1 MSQEHITL
9 KNIEDSH
16 LTNFPKATAHERTII
31 MQDQLMV
38 RINGTL
44 PDISTLGS
52 EEKSERAAEVKKRQG
67 IITNTSCSLFAK
79 IEKGQK
85 MFHLLVDIGQGVVK
99 SIEKGA
105 LDLGLKSSSSS
116 FIPDALLITHSHD
129 DHIKELP
136 ILVNLADQDDRSKQ
150 NLKIFCTTE
159 CRDQILKKFPQLSEK
174 TNNNGNN
181 NNGVSFGIVQPDQT
195 FEVGPFSVMP
205 ISADHGDNSPPGS
218 IVYIVKLLDKK
229 IIIGWDF
236 LSLPNANQNLFW
248 KPDLLILGTQ
258 TYNPHPETGMISVSD
273 AYDLVRRWNAKECYI
288 VHYSGLLDFEEASNQ
303 WFRGPVKAM
312 TTDELQG
319 IINAHLQVTGDN
331 GKFRI
336 TVAKEGIVW
345 KEEEENQH
353 NLVTDE
359 NKPIGKVLEIESLQK
374 YILKI
379 ENVDRD
385 HKLKLMVEDTVNR
398 FNFEF
403 VRPTKDGNG
412 NDTLLY
418 AQGEKGMMA
427 KGPQLRM
434 EVVPSES
441 QKESSTIKIRVSK
454 GSKKDVFKDDIY
466 VNNTDAQRLRRYI
479 KENFVA
485 GTK

>member
-1 MSQEHITL
+1 MLNSQTAPA
-9 KNIEDSH
+9 KTNVEDQP
-16 LTNFPKATAHERTII
+16 LV
-31 MQDQLMV
+31 V

-52 EEKSERAAEVKKRQG
+52 EEKSERAAEVKRQG
-67 IITNTSCSLFAK
+67 ISTNTSCSLFARIETDQK
-79 IEKGQK
+79 IYH
-85 MFHLLVDIGQGVVK
+85 MLIDIGQGIVK
-99 SIEKGA
+99 SIEKGVS
-105 LDLGLKSSSSS
+105 DLGLNSSS

-136 ILVNLADQDDRSKQ
+136 ILVNKLNEEEKSREKS
-150 NLKIFCTTE
+150 LVIFCSAE
-159 CRDQILKKFPQLSEK
+159 CRDQVIKKFPQLSEK
-174 TNNNGNN
+174 TSNNGNR
-181 NNGVSFGIVQPDQT
+181 VSFNIVQPAET

-218 IVYIVKLLDKK
+218 VIYIVKLLNRKV
-229 IIIGWDF
+229 IIGWDF

-258 TYNPHPETGMISVSD
+258 SYNPHPQTGMISVSD

-288 VHYSGLLDFEEASNQ
+288 VHYRGLLDFEEASNQ

-312 TTDELQG
+312 TTDELQNV
-319 IINAHLQVTGDN
+319 IDSHLQVTGDN

-336 TVAKEGIVW
+336 TVAKEGMVW
-345 KEEEENQH
+345 TGKEEQLGYDEEGA
-353 NLVTDE
+353 L
-359 NKPIGKVLEIESLQK
+359 IGKVLEIESLQK

-379 ENVDRD
+379 ENVDRG

-403 VRPTKDGNG
+403 VRPSKDGNS
-412 NDTLLY
+412 DDILY

-434 EVVPSES
+434 EIVPSKS
-441 QKESSTIKIRVSK
+441 QDESSTIRIRVSR
-454 GSKKDVFKDDIY
+454 GAKKDVFRDDIY
-466 VNNTDAQRLRRYI
+466 VSDNDAQRLRRFI
-479 KENFVA
+479 KENFPIASTV
-485 GTK
+485 K

>member
-1 MSQEHITL
+1 MLNSQTAPA
-9 KNIEDSH
+9 KTNIEGQP
-16 LTNFPKATAHERTII
+16 LV
-31 MQDQLMV
+31 V

-52 EEKSERAAEVKKRQG
+52 EEKSERAAEVKRQG
-67 IITNTSCSLFAK
+67 TSTNTSCSIFARIETDQK
-79 IEKGQK
+79 I
-85 MFHLLVDIGQGVVK
+85 FHMLADIGQGIVK

-105 LDLGLKSSSSS
+105 SDLGLNSSS

-136 ILVNLADQDDRSKQ
+136 VLVNKVNEEDESRGK
-150 NLKIFCTTE
+150 NLKIFCTVE
-159 CRDQILKKFPQLSEK
+159 CQDQIIKKFPQLSGK
-174 TNNNGNN
+174 TSNNSNK
-181 NNGVSFGIVQPDQT
+181 VSFNIVQPDET

-205 ISADHGDNSPPGS
+205 ILADHGDNSPPGS
-218 IVYIVKLLDKK
+218 VIYIVKLLDRKK

-236 LSLPNANQNLFW
+236 LSLPNANQNFFW

-258 TYNPHPETGMISVSD
+258 SYNPHSQTGMISVSD

-312 TTDELQG
+312 TADELQSA
-319 IINAHLQVTGDN
+319 IDSHLQVTGDN
-331 GKFRI
+331 GKFSI
-336 TVAKEGIVW
+336 TVAKEGMVW
-345 KEEEENQH
+345 IGKEEQ
-353 NLVTDE
+353 LGYDD
-359 NKPIGKVLEIESLQK
+359 KSALIGKVLEIESLQK

-379 ENVDRD
+379 ENMDRD

-403 VRPTKDGNG
+403 VRPSKDENS
-412 NDTLLY
+412 DDILY

-434 EVVPSES
+434 EIIPSKS
-441 QKESSTIKIRVSK
+441 QEEESSTIKIRVSR
-454 GSKKDVFKDDIY
+454 GAKKNVFKDDIY
-466 VNNTDAQRLRRYI
+466 VSNNDAQKMRRFI
-479 KENFVA
+479 KENFA
-485 GTK
+485 PIASTIK

>member
-1 MSQEHITL
+1 MLNSQTAPAT
-9 KNIEDSH
+9 
-16 LTNFPKATAHERTII
+16 TNVEGQP
-31 MQDQLMV
+31 LVV

-52 EEKSERAAEVKKRQG
+52 EEKSERAAEVKRQG
-67 IITNTSCSLFAK
+67 ISTNTSCSLFARIETDQK
-79 IEKGQK
+79 IYH
-85 MFHLLVDIGQGVVK
+85 MLIDIGQGIVK

-105 LDLGLKSSSSS
+105 SDLGLNSSS

-136 ILVNLADQDDRSKQ
+136 ILVNKLNEEEELREKS
-150 NLKIFCTTE
+150 LVIFCSVE
-159 CRDQILKKFPQLSEK
+159 CRDQVIKKFPQLSEK
-174 TNNNGNN
+174 TSNNGNR
-181 NNGVSFGIVQPDQT
+181 VSFNIVQPAEI

-218 IVYIVKLLDKK
+218 VIYIVKLLDRKV
-229 IIIGWDF
+229 IIGWDF

-258 TYNPHPETGMISVSD
+258 SYNPHPQTGMISVSD

-288 VHYSGLLDFEEASNQ
+288 VHYRGLLDFEEASNQ

-312 TTDELQG
+312 TTDELQNV
-319 IINAHLQVTGDN
+319 IDSHLQVTGDD

-336 TVAKEGIVW
+336 TVAKEGMVW
-345 KEEEENQH
+345 TGKEEKLGYDYEGA
-353 NLVTDE
+353 L
-359 NKPIGKVLEIESLQK
+359 IGKVLEIESLQK

-379 ENVDRD
+379 ENVDRG

-403 VRPTKDGNG
+403 VRPSKDGNS
-412 NDTLLY
+412 DDILY

-427 KGPQLRM
+427 KGPELRM
-434 EVVPSES
+434 EIIPSKS
-441 QKESSTIKIRVSK
+441 QEESSTIRIWVSR
-454 GSKKDVFKDDIY
+454 GAKKDVFRDDIY
-466 VNNTDAQRLRRYI
+466 ISDNDAQMLRRFI
-479 KENFVA
+479 KENFPIASTVQ
-485 GTK
+485 

>member
-1 MSQEHITL
+1 MLNSQTAPA
-9 KNIEDSH
+9 K
-16 LTNFPKATAHERTII
+16 TNVEGQP
-31 MQDQLMV
+31 LVV

-52 EEKSERAAEVKKRQG
+52 EEKSERAAEVKRQG
-67 IITNTSCSLFAK
+67 ISTNTSCSLFARIETDQK
-79 IEKGQK
+79 IYH
-85 MFHLLVDIGQGVVK
+85 MLIDIGQGIVK
-99 SIEKGA
+99 SIEKGVS
-105 LDLGLKSSSSS
+105 DLGLNSSS

-136 ILVNLADQDDRSKQ
+136 ILVNKLNEEEKSREKS
-150 NLKIFCTTE
+150 LVIFCSAE
-159 CRDQILKKFPQLSEK
+159 CRDQVIKKFPQLSEK
-174 TNNNGNN
+174 TSNNGNR
-181 NNGVSFGIVQPDQT
+181 VSFNIVQPAET

-218 IVYIVKLLDKK
+218 VIYIVKLLNRKV
-229 IIIGWDF
+229 IIGWDF

-258 TYNPHPETGMISVSD
+258 SYNPHPQTGMISVSD

-288 VHYSGLLDFEEASNQ
+288 VHYRGLLDFEEASNQ

-312 TTDELQG
+312 TTDELQNV
-319 IINAHLQVTGDN
+319 IDSHLQVTGDN

-336 TVAKEGIVW
+336 TVAKEGMVW
-345 KEEEENQH
+345 TGKEEQLGYDEEGA
-353 NLVTDE
+353 L
-359 NKPIGKVLEIESLQK
+359 IGKVLEIESLQK

-379 ENVDRD
+379 ENVDRG

-403 VRPTKDGNG
+403 VRPSKDGNS
-412 NDTLLY
+412 DDILY

-434 EVVPSES
+434 EIVPSKS
-441 QKESSTIKIRVSK
+441 QDESSTIRIRVSR
-454 GSKKDVFKDDIY
+454 GAKKDVFRDDIY
-466 VNNTDAQRLRRYI
+466 VSDNDAQRLRRFI
-479 KENFVA
+479 KENFPIASTV
-485 GTK
+485 K

>member
-1 MSQEHITL
+1 MLNSQVAPA
-9 KNIEDSH
+9 K
-16 LTNFPKATAHERTII
+16 TIVEG
-31 MQDQLMV
+31 QPTQPPLMV

-52 EEKSERAAEVKKRQG
+52 EEKSERAAEVKRQG
-67 IITNTSCSLFAK
+67 ISTNTSCSLFAR
-79 IEKGQK
+79 IETGQK
-85 MFHLLVDIGQGVVK
+85 IFHMLVDVGQGIVK
-99 SIEKGA
+99 SIEKGSSE
-105 LDLGLKSSSSS
+105 LRFKSSSS

-136 ILVNLADQDDRSKQ
+136 SLVDKVNESTG
-150 NLKIFCTTE
+150 NLKIFCTVE
-159 CRDQILKKFPQLSEK
+159 CQDQIIKKFPQLSEK
-174 TNNNGNN
+174 ITNNNNR
-181 NNGVSFGIVQPDQT
+181 VSFNIIQPEET
-195 FEVGPFSVMP
+195 FEVGPFSVTP

-218 IVYIVKLLDKK
+218 VIYIVKLLDKK

-258 TYNPHPETGMISVSD
+258 SYNPHPQTGMICVSD

-288 VHYSGLLDFEEASNQ
+288 VHYRGLLDFEEASNQ

-312 TTDELQG
+312 TTDELQSV
-319 IINAHLQVTGDN
+319 IDSHLQVTGDN

-336 TVAKEGIVW
+336 TVAKEGMVW
-345 KEEEENQH
+345 TASGKEEEQKLGYDNDDQSA
-353 NLVTDE
+353 L
-359 NKPIGKVLEIESLQK
+359 IGKVLEIESLQK

-379 ENVDRD
+379 ENVDRE

-403 VRPTKDGNG
+403 ARPSKDANS
-412 NDTLLY
+412 DDILY

-434 EVVPSES
+434 EVFPSKSKE
-441 QKESSTIKIRVSK
+441 KESSTIRIRVSR
-454 GSKKDVFKDDIY
+454 GAKKDVFKDDIY
-466 VNNTDAQRLRRYI
+466 VSNKDAQKMRRFI
-479 KENFVA
+479 KENFAPIASTV
-485 GTK
+485 K